1 MRYSAEIENWICV
14 EDYGF
19 LSFAK
24 RWKKKKSVS
33 KNRHKFLDSPKKPA
47 TDAFKTVSNKAI
59 QKLVRTKTAAKITK
73 CAS

>member
-24 RWKKKKSVS
+24 KMKKKK
-33 KNRHKFLDSPKKPA
+33 NQL
-47 TDAFKTVSNKAI
+47 
-59 QKLVRTKTAAKITK
+59 AKIDISFLTAQK
-73 CAS
+73 SQQRTHSKLSQTGQLKN

>member
-24 RWKKKKSVS
+24 RWKKKNQLAKIDISFLTAQKSQQRTHSKLSQTGQS
-33 KNRHKFLDSPKKPA
+33 KN
-47 TDAFKTVSNKAI
+47 
-59 QKLVRTKTAAKITK
+59 
-73 CAS
+73 